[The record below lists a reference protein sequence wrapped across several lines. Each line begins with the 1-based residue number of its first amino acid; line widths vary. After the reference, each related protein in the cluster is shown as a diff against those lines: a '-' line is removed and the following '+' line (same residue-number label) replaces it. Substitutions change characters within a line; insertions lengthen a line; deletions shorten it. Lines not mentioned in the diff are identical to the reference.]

1 MVLKLSYEE
10 NLVVFIK
17 LTLIKQLITRWAA
30 KGKVEIEE
38 AQGNQVEA
46 QTDSTGESLAKAQ
59 EEEGLAEQ
67 RMIRVSSRRTKML
80 ALMADF
86 V

>member
-1 MVLKLSYEE
+1 MGW
-10 NLVVFIK
+10 
-17 LTLIKQLITRWAA
+17 TQQLITGWAA

-38 AQGNQVEA
+38 AQ
-46 QTDSTGESLAKAQ
+46 TDSTVESFAKAQ

-67 RMIRVSSRRTKML
+67 RMIRVSSRKIKTP
-80 ALMADF
+80 AWMADF